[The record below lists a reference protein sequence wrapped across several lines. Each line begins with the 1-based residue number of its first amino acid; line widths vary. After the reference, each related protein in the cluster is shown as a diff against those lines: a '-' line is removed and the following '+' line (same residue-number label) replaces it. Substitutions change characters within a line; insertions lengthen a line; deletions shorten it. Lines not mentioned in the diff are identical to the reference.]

1 MREKATKG
9 KPTKKSG
16 GKRKARP
23 AKGRAKRTAA
33 QRALTAR
40 GRAKAKKSRAKSQPA
55 KPAGKSAGAGK
66 GKSGKKVGKKS
77 RKQAG
82 SGKASVKRG
91 GARASPVSRRQA
103 NGRLPAGAVAA
114 VSSATRAVARAI
126 KGTARRLVRAAGLS
140 HPPRANRSAHRR
152 GRMAPRSSASAAA
165 RRVRS
170 SKRGRLRVPGV
181 VINSRTAPRQGEIL
195 TRQAV
200 AFLAELHRTFDAR
213 RRALLRPQT
222 DRDAGEADALGG
234 AEWTV
239 APVPADTVGRGS
251 EIADAAD
258 RKALV
263 MALNFGASDCLADF
277 AGADPL
283 AWPDVVAG
291 QVNLKDLW
299 GGKIDFADPETG
311 APHAV
316 GETSSLLIMRPR
328 GWHVTEVHVLID
340 AAPISAALFDFGLY
354 FFHNARAQIAKGA
367 APHFQLS
374 KLASQAE
381 ARLWNDV
388 FVFAREKLDIPAGAI
403 TATVL
408 IETLPAF
415 EVTC

>member
-1 MREKATKG
+1 MREKATKD
-9 KPTKKSG
+9 KSTKKSG

-23 AKGRAKRTAA
+23 AKGRAKR
-33 QRALTAR
+33 R
-40 GRAKAKKSRAKSQPA
+40 PA
-55 KPAGKSAGAGK
+55 KPAGKSAGAGN

-82 SGKASVKRG
+82 SGKASVKRR
-91 GARASPVSRRQA
+91 GARKSPVSRTQA
-103 NGRLPAGAVAA
+103 KGRLPAGAAAA

-140 HPPRANRSAHRR
+140 HPPRANRPAHRR

-165 RRVRS
+165 RRVRGS
-170 SKRGRLRVPGV
+170 RRGRLRVPGV
-181 VINSRTAPRQGEIL
+181 VITSLTAPRQSEIL

-222 DRDAGEADALGG
+222 DRDAGEAASLGG

-239 APVPADTVGRGS
+239 APVAADAAGRGS
-251 EIADAAD
+251 GIADAAD
-258 RKALV
+258 REALV
-263 MALNFGASDCLADF
+263 LALNSGAGDCLADF
-277 AGADPL
+277 AGVDPR

-299 GGKIDFADPETG
+299 DGKIDFTDPETG
-311 APHAV
+311 ARHAA
-316 GETSSLLIMRPR
+316 GETPSMLIMRPR
-328 GWHVTEVHVLID
+328 GWHGSEVHMLID
-340 AAPISAALFDFGLY
+340 AVPISAALFDFGLSV
-354 FFHNARAQIAKGA
+354 FHNARAQIAKGA

-381 ARLWNDV
+381 ARLWHDV
-388 FVFAREKLDIPAGAI
+388 FVFAREKLGLPQGAI
-403 TATVL
+403 KATVL
-408 IETLPAF
+408 IGTQPAF